1 MLKTINKYK
10 KIGITLFALTFSS
23 TLFSCN
29 TTEIVAQDNIQSA
42 SYQTWVA
49 GVRGGGSGINFN
61 VEFKSELPSNIE
73 LKKVIFRGYEV
84 PFDKQ
89 DNLHFQAMI
98 KTPGNQQ
105 KFEGDDSQIY
115 TSPKNAL
122 TLADNEAILI
132 FTKDGKEYQ
141 QKITNVIEKPSL
153 EYPSAKPK
161 F

>member
-1 MLKTINKYK
+1 MIQYILYIFFAT
-10 KIGITLFALTFSS
+10 TLI
-23 TLFSCN
+23 SCN
-29 TTEIVAQDNIQSA
+29 STETIVQENNLSA

-49 GVRGGGSGINFN
+49 GVRGGGSGINFY
-61 VEFKSELPSNIE
+61 VDLTSELPTHIE
-73 LKKVIFRGYEV
+73 LKRVIFRGYEV
-84 PFDKQ
+84 PFEKQ

-105 KFEGDDSQIY
+105 KYEEDNAPNV
-115 TSPKNAL
+115 TSPKNDTKL
-122 TLADNEAILI
+122 QDNEAILV
-132 FTKDGKEYQ
+132 FSKKGKEYQ

>member
-1 MLKTINKYK
+1 MKNYIS
-10 KIGITLFALTFSS
+10 ILFLILVTSCSS
-23 TLFSCN
+23 QDKVIKESA
-29 TTEIVAQDNIQSA
+29 IVA
-42 SYQTWVA
+42 SYQGWVA
-49 GVRGGGSGINFN
+49 GVRGGGSGINFY
-61 VEFKSELPSNIE
+61 VDLKTELSEEIE

>member
-1 MLKTINKYK
+1 MIQYILTIFFAT
-10 KIGITLFALTFSS
+10 TLI
-23 TLFSCN
+23 SCK
-29 TTEIVAQDNIQSA
+29 TTETIVQESNLTT
-42 SYQTWVA
+42 SYETWVA
-49 GVRGGGSGINFN
+49 GVRGGGSGINFY
-61 VEFKSELPSNIE
+61 VDLKTELSEEIE

-89 DNLHFQAMI
+89 DNLHLQAMI

>member
-1 MLKTINKYK
+1 MIQYILSLF
-10 KIGITLFALTFSS
+10 IGATLI
-23 TLFSCN
+23 SCN
-29 TTEIVAQDNIQSA
+29 STEIIAQDNIQSA

-49 GVRGGGSGINFN
+49 GVRGGGSGINFHL
-61 VEFKSELPSNIE
+61 EFKSELPSNTE
-73 LKKVIFRGYEV
+73 LKKVIFRGYEA

-105 KFEGDDSQIY
+105 KFEGDESQIY
-115 TSPKNAL
+115 TSPKNTL

-132 FTKDGKEYQ
+132 FLKNGKEYQ
-141 QKITNVIEKPSL
+141 QKIKNVTEKPAL